1 MNYYYDE
8 IVVGSS
14 LRAVLFA
21 AKHQLP
27 IYFSK
32 ADRPHQFDMFSP
44 EQDLSCFHLVNE
56 TKVWEGHGFSETW
69 GTRKEILWE
78 RLIFLHSL
86 KGLVP
91 FSDFCES
98 IRITDNTLTGF
109 SEYAKLHS
117 VDFGRC
123 FYFDPQNIY
132 QLLPESTKS
141 KPKTYDIYDR
151 VAFRRGGKHEIDII
165 KTEHELSQKIWFYPS
180 PRIDGRTL
188 VKDACSV
195 SILSEDQ
202 IDDFDFSETI
212 TRLKMI
218 EEMRNRGMRGPQNGY
233 QISGAPRHRSFKT
246 EAINREKYL
255 SSSPVWVET
264 DQIKAPKVKEQTLL
278 KSLPT
283 IAKHYKRTLKW
294 LKKDRI

>member
-1 MNYYYDE
+1 MNRYYDE

-21 AKHQLP
+21 AKRQLP

-32 ADRPHQFDMFSP
+32 PDRPHQFDMFLP
-44 EQDLSCFHLVNE
+44 EQDLSCFHLNNE
-56 TKVWEGHGFSETW
+56 AKVWKGHGFSETW
-69 GTRKEILWE
+69 GIRKEILWE
-78 RLIFLHSL
+78 RLLFLHSL

-91 FSDFCES
+91 FADFCKN
-98 IRITDNTLTGF
+98 IRVIDNTLTGF

-117 VDFGRC
+117 IDFGKC
-123 FYFDPQNIY
+123 FYFDPQGTY
-132 QLLPESTKS
+132 QLLSESTKN
-141 KPKTYDIYDR
+141 KLKTYKVYDR
-151 VAFRRGGKHEIDII
+151 IAFRRGGKHKIDII
-165 KTEHELSQKIWFYPS
+165 RTDDEPSQQIWFYPS

-212 TRLKMI
+212 TRLKLI
-218 EEMRNRGMRGPQNGY
+218 EEMRSRGMRGPQNGY

-246 EAINREKYL
+246 ETINREKYL
-255 SSSPVWVET
+255 LSSPIWVET
-264 DQIKAPKVKEQTLL
+264 DQIKVPTIKEQTLL
-278 KSLPT
+278 RSLPS
-283 IAKHYKRTLKW
+283 ISKHYKRTLKW
-294 LKKDRI
+294 LKKERT

>member
-1 MNYYYDE
+1 MNHYYDE

-32 ADRPHQFDMFSP
+32 ADRPHQFDMLSP
-44 EQDLSCFHLVNE
+44 DQDLSCFHLVNE

-132 QLLPESTKS
+132 QLLPESTK
-141 KPKTYDIYDR
+141 TDIGLFLDFGNVWHVDYTNN
-151 VAFRRGGKHEIDII
+151 ID
-165 KTEHELSQKIWFYPS
+165 SNKI
-180 PRIDGRTL
+180 
-188 VKDACSV
+188 
-195 SILSEDQ
+195 
-202 IDDFDFSETI
+202 
-212 TRLKMI
+212 
-218 EEMRNRGMRGPQNGY
+218 
-233 QISGAPRHRSFKT
+233 RSST
-246 EAINREKYL
+246 GINTSWL
-255 SSSPVWVET
+255 SPVGPMSFIFSKNISKAKT
-264 DQIKAPKVKEQTLL
+264 DVTEGFNFRLGT
-278 KSLPT
+278 T
-283 IAKHYKRTLKW
+283 F
-294 LKKDRI
+294 